1 MPQSGAVVAC
11 IREAKSQ
18 RPFVRIEL
26 FHVSFPRIVLLTDQ
40 QPPLRCSRH
49 ALRTGPFDHEH
60 EQHGTQAV
68 IQAMIVALGL
78 RSRHLTS
85 IERPAP
91 DDAFHRSRHGALKH
105 WQQLCVMRIN
115 PYIEATPLPRD
126 LYGPSLFSTARGL
139 PRTCSSVSGGPMRCD
154 DWTGSASG
162 SVSYQIRIL
171 LYLDVSGVYLECI
184 LMCPVEIHQD
194 TSRYICIWHLSSQS
208 EHLYLLPT
216 GMYPPFKIHLGYP
229 PFKIHLG
236 YIPDTNVSSFYI
248 SDT

>member
-18 RPFVRIEL
+18 RPFVRIYL
-26 FHVSFPRIVLLTDQ
+26 VDKSVPPVIFLTDQ

-171 LYLDVSGVYLECI
+171 LYLDVSGVYLDCI

-194 TSRYICIWHLSSQS
+194 TCTSRYINI
-208 EHLYLLPT
+208 HLYLALEFSVRASVSFT
-216 GMYPPFKIHLGYP
+216 NG
-229 PFKIHLG
+229 
-236 YIPDTNVSSFYI
+236 NVSSF
-248 SDT
+248 